1 MIITKYNPSA
11 GYNASANH
19 RDRGKFTYQ
28 LTAYNKGEGVHEEVL
43 TIRIYEGK
51 KGFYAMVWANVA
63 QHSKL
68 PGTTG
73 SAYSEIF
80 SDKRAIQK
88 ALEAAGFEF
97 VENYEGFFNRDTKEL
112 VREAASLMGYPDC
125 HIFEAFP

>member
-1 MIITKYNPSA
+1 MGITKYNPSA

-43 TIRIYEGK
+43 TVRIYEGK
-51 KGFYAMVWANVA
+51 VGTYAMVLANIA
-63 QHSKL
+63 GHSKY
-68 PGTTG
+68 PGSTG
-73 SAYSEIF
+73 SAYSRMYSE
-80 SDKRAIQK
+80 KRALQL
-88 ALEAAGFEF
+88 AFEGAGFEF
-97 VENYEGFFNRDTKEL
+97 VENYKGFYNRDTKEL